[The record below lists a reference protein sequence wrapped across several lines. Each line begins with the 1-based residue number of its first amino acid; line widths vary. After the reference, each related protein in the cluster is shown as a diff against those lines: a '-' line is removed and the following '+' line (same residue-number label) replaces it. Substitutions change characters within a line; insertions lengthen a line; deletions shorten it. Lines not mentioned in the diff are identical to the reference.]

1 MRWVIRQ
8 LTKNSNEN
16 RKMSMQKNKIEI
28 VHEDDDLIVINK
40 PAGISVT
47 ADRSGKEDILTVL
60 ARQVAAGT
68 DLRLIHRLDKFTSGV
83 MLVAKNLPTQ
93 SKYSSMLEKR
103 LIKKTYLAL
112 ASGAIFE
119 DGGTIDVGLARNR
132 KNDRVMRIDR
142 KRGKPAITHWK
153 QLADFGVCSLLAVSP
168 VTGRT
173 HQIRVHL
180 ASEDMPL
187 VIDPLYSA
195 TRPIML
201 SDVKTRYR
209 QKKGQPEKPLM
220 DRLTLHAYQIE
231 IPADESSNPPAVY
244 TAKLDK
250 KFTAC
255 VKMLTKHNLN
265 GPEAFRDPDTLQKIL
280 AGEALP

>member
-1 MRWVIRQ
+1 
-8 LTKNSNEN
+8 
-16 RKMSMQKNKIEI
+16 MQKDKIEI
-28 VHEDDDLIVINK
+28 IYEDANLIVINK
-40 PAGISVT
+40 PTGISVT
-47 ADRSGKEDILTVL
+47 SDRSGKDDILTVL
-60 ARQVAAGT
+60 AGQVAAGT

-83 MLVAKNLPTQ
+83 MLIAKNLPTQ

-112 ASGAIFE
+112 ASGAIFAE
-119 DGGTIDVGLARNR
+119 GGTIDAALARNR
-132 KNDRVMRIDR
+132 QNDRVMRIDR

-153 QLADFGVCSLLAVSP
+153 QLADFGICSLLAVSP

-180 ASEDMPL
+180 ASEGMPL

-201 SDVKTRYR
+201 SDVKANYR

-231 IPADESSNPPAVY
+231 IPAETEGTASTTYV
-244 TAKLDK
+244 AKLDK
-250 KFTAC
+250 KFAAC
-255 VKMLTKHNLN
+255 VKMFTKYNLN
-265 GPEAFRDPDTLQKIL
+265 GPDAFKNPDTLQKIL
-280 AGEALP
+280 AGEVL